1 MIADWQPIPTFD
13 NEHSAPPS
21 ISATTSSYCSSD
33 GLVSDC
39 WTVVD
44 YDDYHAAP
52 LLATSPETF
61 ASAAKMD
68 VDSGNGGDMLMML
81 PTGGG
86 DDSPDIST
94 FMPDAQRA
102 APTTHRPESSSSSLS
117 HVAVIQR
124 GEHFYLDNTVD
135 PLSFTPAPLA
145 PSAAVDIPLTGGNTT
160 IAVPRSAAATY
171 HYQPGFHFFNDGDV
185 YGLVPRTY
193 AGHPNTSY
201 PLSAGDMPLDGSHPS
216 RFFSHS
222 LDGVISPQQVQTQT
236 HIHPSDLQPSLSART
251 MTHGRARVPSSS
263 PRHQQQRAYRQ
274 HTDSTSTPVI
284 SGSPHTSRGP
294 PDSSAL
300 ASAMDAQDDAA
311 ADDDYETQRQRNIA
325 MNQRLLSS
333 LGLDRMPD
341 DLAAMSSSRSASR
354 HVSRSPSKQQ
364 LGKRRSTPHLK
375 TQYTRGGSRVPSV
388 AVAGEVG
395 FGPLD
400 LCCLLTM
407 SPHLPHA
414 SPSLI
419 RPPRLASRQTRVV
432 RGCQRLGCVQR

>member
-1 MIADWQPIPTFD
+1 MIADWQPIPTID
-13 NEHSAPPS
+13 NEHCAPSS
-21 ISATTSSYCSSD
+21 ISATTSSDCSSD

-39 WTVVD
+39 WTIVD
-44 YDDYHAAP
+44 YDDLYAAP
-52 LLATSPETF
+52 PLVTSPGSF
-61 ASAAKMD
+61 ACAAKMD

-94 FMPDAQRA
+94 FMPDAQGA

-124 GEHFYLDNTVD
+124 GEHFYLDTAID
-135 PLSFTPAPLA
+135 PLTFAPAPFA

-160 IAVPRSAAATY
+160 LSAPRSAAATY
-171 HYQPGFHFFNDGDV
+171 HYQPGFHFFNNGDV
-185 YGLVPRTY
+185 CELTPHTY

-201 PLSAGDMPLDGSHPS
+201 PLSAGDMPLDSIYPS

-222 LDGVISPQQVQTQT
+222 LDGVISPHQVQMQT
-236 HIHPSDLQPSLSART
+236 HVHPSDLQPSPSART
-251 MTHGRARVPSSS
+251 MTPGRARVPSSS

-284 SGSPHTSRGP
+284 SGSPHTSRAP

-300 ASAMDAQDDAA
+300 AIAMDAQDDD

-364 LGKRRSTPHLK
+364 LGKRRSAPHLK

-388 AVAGEVG
+388 AVAGEVD
-395 FGPLD
+395 FRPLD
-400 LCCLLTM
+400 LCCLLTI
-407 SPHLPHA
+407 SPHLSHA
-414 SPSLI
+414 SPTLI
-419 RPPRLASRQTRVV
+419 RAPRLASRPTRIV
-432 RGCQRLGCVQR
+432 RGCQ